1 MIGPQALTLTATL
14 TVSISDGAFDLDSIQ
29 GHLADAMRD
38 RQWLDSGELETVLGL
53 DYPALAHPDA
63 LRYTLQVR
71 PVRPGLAQLFT
82 LRSTR

>member
-1 MIGPQALTLTATL
+1 MAGQTITLTATL
-14 TVSISDGAFDLDSIQ
+14 TISIPDGAFDLDTMR
-29 GHLADAMRD
+29 GHLSDAMRD

-71 PVRPGLAQLFT
+71 PARPGLAQLFT
-82 LRSTR
+82 LRSTQ